1 MHEHIQI
8 RLGAEKVCDAVD
20 QRVVV
25 LLLPVA
31 LVSVEVGGAVIPE
44 IEDAVVPLPQN
55 EFPRLFPEMEAAIP
69 PRGIFGEHVRKLPA
83 QKHGESLVPIMQRFG
98 KKLVLPLEAFIDI
111 CFVEAGIGGN
121 GLGRCLYKALSGNDT
136 DGASDEC
143 LLNFSLFQNG
153 YSYAGSAIAKISG
166 CLRRGGKTANPPP
179 FCRERDD
186 LLRKRRI
193 LIAEATPL

>member
-1 MHEHIQI
+1 
-8 RLGAEKVCDAVD
+8 
-20 QRVVV
+20 
-25 LLLPVA
+25 
-31 LVSVEVGGAVIPE
+31 
-44 IEDAVVPLPQN
+44 
-55 EFPRLFPEMEAAIP
+55 MEAAIP
-69 PRGIFGEHVRKLPA
+69 PRGSFGEHVRKLPA
-83 QKHGESLVPIMQRFG
+83 QKHGESLVPIMERFG

-121 GLGRCLYKALSGNDT
+121 GLGHCLYKALSGNDA

-179 FCRERDD
+179 FCQRTGRFANKTANSYRGVHPSMICALFIMQRQYSIGKVKKARLSPDF
-186 LLRKRRI
+186 
-193 LIAEATPL
+193 LIITPVKFFVTS